1 MTTQQTNQSDA
12 YSIPLESINVS
23 DPALYQ
29 NDSWRPYF
37 ARLRDEAPIHYLAD
51 SQFGPFWSITRY
63 NDIVKVDSDYETFSA
78 EPINVIGDFDDDL
91 PLELFI
97 AMDPPKHD
105 LQRAA
110 VQGVVAPSNL
120 AKMESLIRS
129 RVEEILDNLPIGS
142 PFNLVDEV
150 SINLTSQMLATLFDF
165 PFEQRHKLIYWSD
178 QAASDPEITGGDA
191 DKDERMV
198 AMQDCLNTFGQIWQ
212 ERLGDGQ
219 PPNDLIRMMQN
230 NPNTADMIDRPME
243 FLGNLVLLII
253 GGNDTTRNS
262 ITGGVLALNQNP
274 LEYEKLRENPKLINS
289 MVPEIIRWQTPLM
302 HMRRTVTK
310 DVEFGGHQ
318 MRKGDKVVMW
328 YISGNR
334 DESAIESADQFI
346 IDRKNPRNHLS
357 FGFGVHRCMG
367 NRLAEMQLR
376 VVWEEIMK
384 RFRFVEVVSE
394 PTRAGNNLV
403 RGYSKL
409 DVVLHPY

>member
-12 YSIPLESINVS
+12 YSMPLESINVS
-23 DPALYQ
+23 DIEIYK

-37 ARLRDEAPIHYLAD
+37 ARLRDEAPVHYLAD

-63 NDIVKVDSDYETFSA
+63 SDIVKVCSDYATFSA
-78 EPINVIGDFDDDL
+78 EPIHVIGDLDEDL

-110 VQGVVAPSNL
+110 VQGVVAPNNL
-120 AKMESLIRS
+120 AKMESLIRA
-129 RVEEILDNLPIGS
+129 RVEAILDNLPIGK
-142 PFNLVDEV
+142 PFDWVKNV
-150 SINLTSQMLATLFDF
+150 SINLTTQMLATLLDF
-165 PFEQRHKLIYWSD
+165 PFEQRHKLTYWSD
-178 QAASDPEITGGDA
+178 QAASDPAATGGDA
-191 DKDERMV
+191 DKDERMA
-198 AMQDCLNTFGQIWQ
+198 AMQDCLNTFVQIWQ

-219 PPNDLIRMMQN
+219 APTDLIRMLQHD
-230 NPNTADMIDRPME
+230 PHTADMVDRPME
-243 FLGNLVLLII
+243 YLGNLVLLII

-274 LEYEKLRENPKLINS
+274 LEYEKLRETPELINS

-302 HMRRTVTK
+302 HTRRTVTK

-318 MRKGDKVVMW
+318 LRKGDKVVVW
-328 YISGNR
+328 FISGNR
-334 DESAIESADQFI
+334 DESAIENADQFI

-357 FGFGVHRCMG
+357 FSFGVHRCMG

-376 VVWEEIMK
+376 IVWEEIMK

-394 PTRAGNNLV
+394 PTRAGNVLV
-403 RGYSKL
+403 RGYSKM
-409 DVVLHPY
+409 DVVLHPH